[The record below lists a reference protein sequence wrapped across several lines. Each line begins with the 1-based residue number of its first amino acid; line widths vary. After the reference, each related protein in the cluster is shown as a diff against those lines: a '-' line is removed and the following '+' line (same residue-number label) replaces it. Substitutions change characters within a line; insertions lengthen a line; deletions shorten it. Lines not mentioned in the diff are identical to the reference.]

1 MRLTETNSFN
11 YRWKCPENYEW
22 TPKILNENPLA
33 VHWLTYIHMSM
44 LHSKILRIGT
54 ASGPY
59 TRQII
64 VEALLC
70 NSSQEAE

>member
-1 MRLTETNSFN
+1 MDAKNVKRE
-11 YRWKCPENYEW
+11 
-22 TPKILNENPLA
+22 PLGSTLA
-33 VHWLTYIHMSM
+33 RV
-44 LHSKILRIGT
+44 HSKILRIGT

-64 VEALLC
+64 VEALLW